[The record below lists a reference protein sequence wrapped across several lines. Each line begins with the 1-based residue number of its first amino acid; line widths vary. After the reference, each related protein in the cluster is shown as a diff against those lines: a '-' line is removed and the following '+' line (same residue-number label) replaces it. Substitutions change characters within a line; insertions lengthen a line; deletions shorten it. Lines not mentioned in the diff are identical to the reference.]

1 MAYCRWGEYLRGLG
15 PRWWGGYLRQS
26 ESKKPRNII
35 SSRRQQKKVSCF
47 EQGTTG
53 FCLTLRHMII
63 TPKTLAMHI
72 PIRIWTLAAEM
83 ARWSSLMIV
92 ILTSRFLSSTRPILI
107 GLTVNQYLFPRDK
120 SSQNIEHTRFSGV
133 LYIFGIHFDILRRL
147 ILIQTNSNSRHPPQF
162 HFQSQDT
169 AIFTA
174 HKKSFYYPLLQVEHW
189 KLGLARSRHLGPA
202 TPATRIHTEK
212 KILPQKHEE

>member
-1 MAYCRWGEYLRGLG
+1 MRRISTGIGTSMMRRISKAVGKQKATQYHLKSAATE
-15 PRWWGGYLRQS
+15 
-26 ESKKPRNII
+26 ESQLFRA
-35 SSRRQQKKVSCF
+35 RDDR
-47 EQGTTG
+47 

-107 GLTVNQYLFPRDK
+107 GLTVNQYLFPKDT

-174 HKKSFYYPLLQVEHW
+174 HKKSFYYPLLQVEQW
-189 KLGLARSRHLGPA
+189 KLDLARPRYLGPA

-212 KILPQKHEE
+212 KILPQ